1 MLQQIYISEG
11 NEKNY
16 RRKSGSAKLLNWEA
30 GMSVDD
36 KKKPF
41 CQTIQEEE
49 VKKKKRGGG
58 GGAQEIPFQTLE
70 ALTVWRK
77 LT

>member
-1 MLQQIYISEG
+1 
-11 NEKNY
+11 
-16 RRKSGSAKLLNWEA
+16 
-30 GMSVDD
+30 MSVDD

-58 GGAQEIPFQTLE
+58 AEKNKSFTTKQLFLKASWFKPHQPDTELTLQLLVDFWLTSSAAAQ
-70 ALTVWRK
+70 R
-77 LT
+77 